1 MTLDYTIKLIEY
13 IWMCGRRRCENCCIT
28 LKFRCHSFTVSWK
41 WKWKWKWMDCFECEN
56 SRMAKRT
63 YSHSWKVQ
71 RNSIK
76 QTQSL
81 LLCGNIKFR
90 ISATNH
96 SGAWWWCCCRCSFEL
111 KIIWF
116 YMMRFH
122 LHSHLQ
128 SINVLNFDSLISCC
142 FSFVSL
148 LLVHHCH
155 AASLFPF
162 LQFQTHFSSCIVLT
176 NTPYIREMVNYV
188 DRIKWNEINATHHPL
203 TYSFHSRI
211 RIHAFTW

>member
-1 MTLDYTIKLIEY
+1 
-13 IWMCGRRRCENCCIT
+13 
-28 LKFRCHSFTVSWK
+28 
-41 WKWKWKWMDCFECEN
+41 MDCFEFGKHA
-56 SRMAKRT
+56 RMAKLPVKSEFGKV
-63 YSHSWKVQ
+63 SH
-71 RNSIK
+71 NSIK

-81 LLCGNIKFR
+81 LLCGNIKFW

-96 SGAWWWCCCRCSFEL
+96 SSRACCSFEL

-142 FSFVSL
+142 FSFVRSYAHSFHQPS
-148 LLVHHCH
+148 VC
-155 AASLFPF
+155 LFLF
-162 LQFQTHFSSCIVLT
+162 LQLQTHFSSCIRLMQHTIYT
-176 NTPYIREMVNYV
+176 NTIRNVKYV

-203 TYSFHSRI
+203 TYSFHSHSYSRDRAVYVSHFRI
-211 RIHAFTW
+211 SN